1 MGVRLHVLE
10 RQNKA
15 SSRRR
20 GLLSPW
26 RALAF
31 VGAATI
37 SSAANA
43 AEPAL
48 PSWSVSTDQEFR
60 YSSWKGTRGF
70 PAIGSEAAGAGS
82 QLYAPLTLQA
92 IGQPLDNLKVELLG
106 KGGYVWS
113 RQTTPGL
120 SGMVTTPTDTVVSGT
135 VTYLGISGIQ
145 PFVSMNLNLPTGTSV
160 LYGNSANARMD
171 PDIIDIATFGEGLNV
186 GPTVGVNIPIGEQL
200 MVTLSSGYTW
210 RGAYRIETPVF
221 YEDEQQG
228 TNLVGPGAIATQSA
242 TLGYQQAGLTVLMS
256 ASYAHETA
264 TYLDHVASYAL
275 GDRYTASGVI
285 GYAWSPSSSTT
296 FTANWTNAGKNKVLD
311 TDLMAIVPE
320 AFSSNSSVYRYRLEQ
335 TFTTGAW
342 TVAPMAS
349 YMRRD
354 QNAYNPITFQF
365 IPAKTRLGIGG
376 SARYAINDAT
386 SLKASVEHFWINENP
401 TALTPDLQAR
411 GWIAVVGGSMRF

>member
-1 MGVRLHVLE
+1 M
-10 RQNKA
+10 
-15 SSRRR
+15 
-20 GLLSPW
+20 
-26 RALAF
+26 
-31 VGAATI
+31 
-37 SSAANA
+37 
-43 AEPAL
+43 
-48 PSWSVSTDQEFR
+48 R

-70 PAIGSEAAGAGS
+70 PAIGAEASGAGS
-82 QLYAPLTLQA
+82 QFYAPLTLQA
-92 IGQPLDNLKVELLG
+92 TGQPLDNLKVELLG
-106 KGGYVWS
+106 RAGYVWS

-120 SGMVTTPTDTVVSGT
+120 AGMVTTPTDTVVSGT
-135 VTYLGISGIQ
+135 VTYLGMSGIQ
-145 PFVSMNLNLPTGTSV
+145 PFVSMNLNLPTGTSI

-171 PDIIDIATFGEGLNV
+171 PDIVDIATFGEGLNV
-186 GPTVGVNIPIGEQL
+186 GPTIGVNIPIGEQL

-210 RGAYRIETPVF
+210 RGAYRTERPITFDGE
-221 YEDEQQG
+221 EQ
-228 TNLVGPGAIATQSA
+228 TTTLVGPGAVATQSA
-242 TLGYQQAGLTVLMS
+242 TLGYQQAGLTMLFS

-264 TYLDHVASYAL
+264 TYIDRVASYAL

-296 FTANWTNAGKNKVLD
+296 LTASWTNAGRNKVLD

-342 TVAPMAS
+342 TMAPMAS
-349 YMRRD
+349 FMRRD
-354 QNAYNPITFQF
+354 QNSYNPITFQF

-376 SARYAINDAT
+376 SARYAINDGM

-411 GWIAVVGGSMRF
+411 GWVAMVGGSMRF